1 MSDVGCSALATED
14 GCYVG
19 LVIRHWGEARPS
31 VGSTTPWPCCS
42 SRWRDE
48 QGHAGHAAVRAS
60 LLDYWPLGRIGRSRV
75 HSPRSTVHGQH
86 GFVIWP
92 PSFLRQSSLVIRH
105 LGEAAFLP
113 PEPRPLRPQG
123 SCCYGRPGAI
133 TEAST
138 FGIGDR
144 VAYTAYGYL
153 GHLTKVICPIN
164 LVLPYPR
171 PPHVPASV
179 MLSAVAIAL
188 LCSGLALALVRR
200 RPYLAVGWF
209 WFLGCLVPVSGLL
222 RLGPQALAD
231 RYTYFPSIGLC
242 IAFAW
247 GTADLARAWRWR
259 PVISGLLAAA
269 VLTAC
274 VLASHRQTAYWHDS
288 ESLYRHGL
296 AVNRHNCV
304 AHNGL
309 GHELFRQGKVDEAIR
324 ECEEAVRIDPR
335 YDPAYSNLGRFFAEK
350 RDYAAAITN
359 LETAISLSPRDT
371 KPRNNL
377 GNVFYLQGRFAE
389 AKAQF
394 TEVLRLDPGH
404 TDALNNL
411 GLVCEK
417 LSQPGEA
424 IRSFRHAIALQA
436 RLRGRAQQPGL
447 ASGNLPQRATP

>member
-1 MSDVGCSALATED
+1 MG
-14 GCYVG
+14 
-19 LVIRHWGEARPS
+19 
-31 VGSTTPWPCCS
+31 
-42 SRWRDE
+42 
-48 QGHAGHAAVRAS
+48 
-60 LLDYWPLGRIGRSRV
+60 
-75 HSPRSTVHGQH
+75 
-86 GFVIWP
+86 
-92 PSFLRQSSLVIRH
+92 
-105 LGEAAFLP
+105 
-113 PEPRPLRPQG
+113 
-123 SCCYGRPGAI
+123 
-133 TEAST
+133 
-138 FGIGDR
+138 
-144 VAYTAYGYL
+144 YTAYGYL
-153 GHLTKVICPIN
+153 GHLAKVICPVN

-171 PPHVPASV
+171 PPHVPASMV
-179 MLSAVAIAL
+179 LSAVAIAL

-247 GTADLARAWRWR
+247 GMADLARAWRWR

-274 VLASHRQTAYWHDS
+274 VLASHRQTGYWHDS

-296 AVNRHNCV
+296 AVNRDNCV

-350 RDYAAAITN
+350 RDYPAAITN

-377 GNVFYLQGRFAE
+377 GNVFYLQGRFTE

-424 IRSFRHAIALQA
+424 IRSFRRAIELRPDFVAALNNLAWLRATCPDAQYRDGAEAVRFATQACELAHYANPNTLATLAAAYAEAGQISDALGLAEQAQA
-436 RLRGRAQQPGL
+436 RAGEGPSEIKERVAAMIESFRAHQ
-447 ASGNLPQRATP
+447 AYREK